1 MIERIL
7 HHFVFLKHVSFIGIK
22 VLPKPVYVASRWKTS
37 TLWQRGEMSN
47 SLGKS
52 ETPARLLRGELMLY
66 HPPILIMNVSV
77 MGMRSL
83 AISIFN
89 LLDF

>member
-7 HHFVFLKHVSFIGIK
+7 LHFVFPKHVSFIGIK
-22 VLPKPVYVASRWKTS
+22 VLPKPVYVAGRWKTS

-47 SLGKS
+47 LLGKS

-66 HPPILIMNVSV
+66 HPPILIRSVRV

-83 AISIFN
+83 AISVFN